1 MGFWR
6 PLLVLAQEPQG
17 GYKAGLHLPC
27 PWPDGVSSQKFCL
40 SCILPQFTYGEVKGL
55 RSSSRIFGPTST
67 SDDINHHRRSWSPC
81 WVGG

>member
-27 PWPDGVSSQKFCL
+27 LWPDGVSSQKFCL
-40 SCILPQFTYGEVKGL
+40 SCISASVYLWGSKGPEEL
-55 RSSSRIFGPTST
+55 QQNF
-67 SDDINHHRRSWSPC
+67 WSNKHQ
-81 WVGG
+81 